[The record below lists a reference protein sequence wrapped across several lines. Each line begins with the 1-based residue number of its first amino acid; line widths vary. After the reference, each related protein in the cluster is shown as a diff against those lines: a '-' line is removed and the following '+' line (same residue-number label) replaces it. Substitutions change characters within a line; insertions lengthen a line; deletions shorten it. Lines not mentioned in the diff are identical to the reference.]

1 MSHTGEILA
10 RRSGELPGATLEKIA
25 MSAEILSIVEHVLES
40 DVVRTGFELGWDHA
54 RHGLTPP
61 PEQLSAAS
69 AIRQGFEAGR
79 ASFGGRTRLATPTVQ
94 LWLQLRQQAWLRGLA
109 FETLSVTPNYL
120 GQLQTS
126 HCPVTRHAL
135 TVGRQLPPHGAP
147 QDRVVARVCED
158 AGYAA
163 GNLAVIGLA
172 ADLAKTDLAWD
183 DAWARAETL
192 RINARN
198 NARLHGVAQADGLNA
213 NAWRRLAVLMSFV
226 TPLAHHDAARL
237 PLLVLPPN
245 RLHLLNP
252 IQGLQVLATQ
262 LLARSGWSQRLSRF
276 LALLPSDALRGD
288 FQRVFLAL
296 LPKVIAAGAPTEAL
310 RRRWALEDAW
320 RDAEVLQLWQR
331 FALQLDAERSQT
343 LLERATAE
351 GLMGQR
357 VQLHSNEQ
365 ATDGWALE
373 TRGYVRATPQPISR
387 IAPAAAPR
395 RAGLRSATANPLQL
409 QLPMN

>member
-1 MSHTGEILA
+1 
-10 RRSGELPGATLEKIA
+10 
-25 MSAEILSIVEHVLES
+25 MSAEILSIVEHVLDS
-40 DVVRTGFELGWDHA
+40 DVARTGFELGWDHA

-61 PEQLSAAS
+61 PELLSAAS

-79 ASFGGRTRLATPTVQ
+79 ASFGGRTRLATPMVQ
-94 LWLQLRQQAWLRGLA
+94 LWLQLREQAWLRGLA

-126 HCPVTRHAL
+126 HCPVTRRAL
-135 TVGRQLPPHGAP
+135 AVGRQRPPHGAP
-147 QDRVVARVCED
+147 EDRVVARVCED

-172 ADLAKTDLAWD
+172 AELAKADLTWE
-183 DAWARAETL
+183 DAWSRAEEL
-192 RINARN
+192 AVNYA
-198 NARLHGVAQADGLNA
+198 AQADGLSA
-213 NAWRRLAVLMSFV
+213 NAWRRLAVLMAFV

-262 LLARSGWSQRLSRF
+262 LLSRSGWSQRLSRF
-276 LALLPSDALRGD
+276 LALLPSKALRGA

-296 LPKVIAAGAPTEAL
+296 LPKVIAAGAPTDAQ

-320 RDAEVLQLWQR
+320 RDPEVLQLWQR
-331 FALQLDAERSQT
+331 FALQLDAERSQA
-343 LLERATAE
+343 LLERASAE

-357 VQLHSNEQ
+357 VHLHSDEQ
-365 ATDGWALE
+365 ATDGWALA
-373 TRGYVRATPQPISR
+373 TRGYVH
-387 IAPAAAPR
+387 AAPQFAEHRPRDVVAR
-395 RAGLRSATANPLQL
+395 RGGLRGLPAVGPLQL
-409 QLPMN
+409 PLPLPLPLPLQ